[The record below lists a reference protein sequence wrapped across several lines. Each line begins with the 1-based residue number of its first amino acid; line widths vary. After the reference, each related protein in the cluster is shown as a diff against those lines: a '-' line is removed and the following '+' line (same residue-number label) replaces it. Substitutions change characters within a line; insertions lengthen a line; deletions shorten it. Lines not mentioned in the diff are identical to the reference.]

1 MKIDST
7 SVIGIVGAG
16 IMGRGIAQ
24 VAARSGHQV
33 ILYDNWDGAVDN
45 AMKINETELSKL
57 VEKGKLSQEDKDK
70 TISLMKPTMKIED
83 LAPCD
88 LIIEAIPEKLEL
100 KKEIF
105 SEIDKSAS
113 PNAIMTTNSSSIPIS
128 KLEDVVERKDKVMNL
143 HFYNLFTMPM
153 ADIMRGTQTSEETFQ
168 KVKNWV
174 ESIEITPLEVKKE
187 CYGFVFNRIWRAI
200 KKDCLKIWAGG
211 YADIETVDKAWI
223 IFCQY
228 FIKNQYGPFGFMDRI
243 GLDVIYDIEMS
254 YFKNSSLDDD
264 KPPETLKEM
273 VNRGELGVKTGKGFY
288 NY

>member
-1 MKIDST
+1 MSGKIT
-7 SVIGIVGAG
+7 NISVIGAG
-16 IMGRGIAQ
+16 FMGRMIIQKSA
-24 VAARSGHQV
+24 
-33 ILYDNWDGAVDN
+33 LYGYNLNIFDSNPEGLDEFISKVKKKTEEKNIKIDITIFSNISEAVKN
-45 AMKINETELSKL
+45 T
-57 VEKGKLSQEDKDK
+57 
-70 TISLMKPTMKIED
+70 
-83 LAPCD
+83 D
-88 LIIEAIPEKLEL
+88 LIIEAVPEKLEL
-100 KKEIF
+100 KRKIF
-105 SEIDKSAS
+105 SEIDKSA
-113 PNAIMTTNSSSIPIS
+113 PPDAIITTNSSSIPIS

-153 ADIMRGTQTSEETFQ
+153 ADIMRGTQTSEDTFQ
-168 KVKNWV
+168 EVKNWV

-211 YADIETVDKAWI
+211 YADIETVDKAWN

-254 YFKNSSLDDD
+254 YFKNSGLDDD
-264 KPPETLKEM
+264 KPPDNLKQM
-273 VNRGELGVKTGKGFY
+273 VDRGELGVKTGKGFY